1 MSLGIPLL
9 AEACGNSSANNV
21 ESILD
26 MGLSFV
32 FVAVSG
38 PKMPGCMSCSGLNHR
53 YWLLFA
59 FGGWFFSGFGSM
71 VAW

>member
-9 AEACGNSSANNV
+9 AEARGNSSANNV

-38 PKMPGCMSCSGLNHR
+38 PKRLGCMSCSGLNHE

-71 VAW
+71 IA

>member
-32 FVAVSG
+32 FVTVSG
-38 PKMPGCMSCSGLNHR
+38 PKILGCMSRRGLNHR
-53 YWLLFA
+53 YW
-59 FGGWFFSGFGSM
+59 
-71 VAW
+71 